1 MTSEEERKRRVTAE
15 VVRGGPEIV
24 GDLAP
29 EWRELCD
36 ASGDPLPFTR
46 PEWVEAY
53 FRCNDKA
60 RRFHILTVRIDG
72 KLKAVL
78 PLIERKHKLSH
89 IPANIF
95 RGPSDF
101 NLWPSDISIAG
112 EPERQMVAKEL
123 WGLIRNLGEW
133 DVIELPNIPL
143 GGAAEDFLKAAT
155 DDGFPSHRWEYM
167 HSPLIRLAEC
177 AGTENP
183 ADIAVSSHLRK
194 HLRQIIRK
202 TEKEGGIEVLFSDK
216 FDSALLGQLYEM
228 EASGWKGESG
238 NAILLRE
245 KERRFHDEI
254 ATAAQN
260 FGYLSLHALKLK
272 GHVVAI
278 ALGFNYKKRY
288 FGMKMGWDQN
298 LKSYSL
304 GHLLVHAILNDCLGH
319 GITEL
324 HLMGLR
330 SDWKEKWTKNT
341 LPHSTCYIFR
351 KGLYGKVTRKA
362 KLRSISNTINTFSIQ
377 SEHLG
382 GEGTG

>member
-1 MTSEEERKRRVTAE
+1 MTSEEEGKPRVTSE
-15 VVRGGPEIV
+15 VLRGGPEIV
-24 GDLAP
+24 GGLAP

-46 PEWVEAY
+46 PEWVGAY

-60 RRFHILTVRIDG
+60 RRFLILTVRIDG

-101 NLWPSDISIAG
+101 DLWPSDIPIAVDS
-112 EPERQMVAKEL
+112 ERQLIAREL
-123 WGLIRNLGEW
+123 WGLIRTMREW
-133 DVIELPNIPL
+133 DVIELPNIPR

-155 DDGFPSHRWEYM
+155 EDGFPSHRWEYM
-167 HSPLIRLAEC
+167 HSPYIGLAEWD
-177 AGTENP
+177 GKGDP
-183 ADIAVSSHLRK
+183 ANIAVSSHLRK
-194 HLRQIIRK
+194 SLRQIIRK
-202 TEKEGGIEVLFSDK
+202 AEKEGGINVRSSDR
-216 FDSALLGQLYEM
+216 FDPFLIQRLYEL
-228 EASGWKGESG
+228 EASGWKGERG

-254 ATAAQN
+254 AIAAQN
-260 FGYLSLHALKLK
+260 FGYLSLHALEMK
-272 GHVVAI
+272 GQVVAI
-278 ALGFNYKKRY
+278 SLGFNYKKRY
-288 FGMKMGWDQN
+288 FGMKMGWDQS

-304 GHLLVHAILNDCLGH
+304 GHLLVHAILKDCLRH

-341 LPHSTCYIFR
+341 LPHSNWYIFN
-351 KGLYGKVTRKA
+351 KGLYGKAVKGA
-362 KLRSISNTINTFSIQ
+362 ILRSISKTIHAHPLEKERS
-377 SEHLG
+377 G
-382 GEGTG
+382 GDGAE